1 MFLIEF
7 SEGQFIDGERI
18 NYVWITNS
26 KVKFSISGDNET
38 LFIVDKV
45 NEKPFL
51 NQLQV
56 LNANITDVAGRH
68 HHINKPDTKY

>member
-18 NYVWITNS
+18 NYVWITNR

-45 NEKPFL
+45 NEKSFL
-51 NQLQV
+51 NQLQA
-56 LNANITDVAGRH
+56 LNTSITDVAARH
-68 HHINKPDTKY
+68 HHINNPDTKY